1 MIYRRGDSRIWWY
14 EFVYEGHRIRESTG
28 VTNQAAARDAEVKR
42 KNELRLTGA
51 GISKRRTRV
60 PIFNAA
66 AEAYLGGKRP
76 DWAAKTAIIEKT
88 NLAHL
93 QPIFGKR
100 LLNDI
105 DAADVAAYR
114 VQRLDA
120 GASPKT
126 VSLELGTLRAILRFH
141 DLDATWIAIAKKV
154 KLAKAEKVGRKIPTE
169 EQAQLLEECRQ
180 SRSRSLYPAVIVALE
195 ACLRYSELRLMRWSQ
210 VDFQQRTI
218 TVGASKTDAGEN
230 RVVPMSSV
238 LYHTLTMWADQFPLR
253 KATHFVFP
261 RERYGHKG
269 VVYNMDATKPIGTW
283 KYAWK
288 DARKR
293 AGVSARFHDLRHTG
307 CTRLLDSGVSHPIVA
322 EIMGWSASTAIRMI
336 KEVYGHIGLD
346 AKMRAMQQ
354 AENFPGP
361 ARSPQKSPQLDVA
374 GRVVIQ

>member
-1 MIYRRGDSRIWWY
+1 
-14 EFVYEGHRIRESTG
+14 

>member
-1 MIYRRGDSRIWWY
+1 
-14 EFVYEGHRIRESTG
+14 
-28 VTNQAAARDAEVKR
+28 
-42 KNELRLTGA
+42 
-51 GISKRRTRV
+51 
-60 PIFNAA
+60 
-66 AEAYLGGKRP
+66 
-76 DWAAKTAIIEKT
+76 
-88 NLAHL
+88 
-93 QPIFGKR
+93 
-100 LLNDI
+100 
-105 DAADVAAYR
+105 
-114 VQRLDA
+114 
-120 GASPKT
+120 
-126 VSLELGTLRAILRFH
+126 
-141 DLDATWIAIAKKV
+141 
-154 KLAKAEKVGRKIPTE
+154 
-169 EQAQLLEECRQ
+169 
-180 SRSRSLYPAVIVALE
+180 
-195 ACLRYSELRLMRWSQ
+195 MRWSQ